1 MKDPKAEDTAKKNE
15 RSGMGKGQVRT
26 ISEKGTQENKGLSD
40 VATCSLI
47 ILYVLPVAALK
58 LQVRAEQLGCP
69 AMLKIFTPCPLQTKL
84 AKPLW
89 RPSSAF
95 FS

>member
-47 ILYVLPVAALK
+47 IVQGGVRSARSRRHRREHRVTQGDPAPGK
-58 LQVRAEQLGCP
+58 PELQ
-69 AMLKIFTPCPLQTKL
+69 
-84 AKPLW
+84 
-89 RPSSAF
+89 
-95 FS
+95 